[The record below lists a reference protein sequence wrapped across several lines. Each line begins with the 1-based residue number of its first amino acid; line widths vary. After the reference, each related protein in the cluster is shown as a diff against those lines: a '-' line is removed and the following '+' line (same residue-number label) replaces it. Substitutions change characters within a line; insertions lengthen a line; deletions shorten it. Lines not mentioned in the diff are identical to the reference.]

1 MGRTLEKTAEG
12 RKPIEDRRSEPFLVR
27 PSSVMLH
34 PAAML
39 ADGTVEAFR
48 LQAHF
53 SAEFGSPLYGELLSR
68 CAEDIEAGG
77 PLARLLDGWQGKPVP
92 DALPM
97 RLCGAVHRLVL
108 DGAASALAAHY
119 PTVGGTP
126 RWPALWNAFRE
137 LLATHAARIRP
148 ELDRQVQTNEVR
160 RSAALLGGFLTVAAA
175 GAPLRLLEIGCSAG
189 LNLRWDRYR
198 YELLA
203 CEPQTP
209 PAADAAVVH
218 RWGGGRAAV
227 TVRTGW
233 YGPTTAVAGRARVA
247 TRAGCDLAPID
258 VADPDQARRLESFIW
273 ADQPQRL
280 AQLRAAMDA
289 ARRDPFRIAPRSAA
303 DWLAEQLSAP
313 TAGLA
318 TVVFHSVMWWY
329 LTEAERERVTALIE
343 DAGARATPAAP
354 LAWLRFDLFG
364 EPRYEVQL
372 RTWPG
377 GEPRRLAF
385 ACPHGR
391 WVEWVA

>member
-1 MGRTLEKTAEG
+1 
-12 RKPIEDRRSEPFLVR
+12 
-27 PSSVMLH
+27 
-34 PAAML
+34 ML

-53 SAEFGSPLYGELLSR
+53 SAEFGSPLYGELLRR
-68 CAEDIEAGG
+68 CAEDIEQGG
-77 PLARLLDGWQGKPVP
+77 PLARLLDGWEGKPVP

-108 DGAASALAAHY
+108 DGAAPALAAHY
-119 PTVGGTP
+119 PTVGGSP
-126 RWPALWNAFRE
+126 RWPEAWSAFRE
-137 LLATHAARIRP
+137 LLVTHAALIRP

-160 RSAALLGGFLTVAAA
+160 RSAALLGGFLTVAATSD
-175 GAPLRLLEIGCSAG
+175 APLRLLEIGCSAG

-203 CEPQTP
+203 CAPQTP
-209 PAADAAVVH
+209 PADDAAVVH
-218 RWGGGRAAV
+218 RWGADDASM

-233 YGPTTAVAGRARVA
+233 HGPTTALAGAAPVA

-280 AQLRAAMDA
+280 AQLRAAIDA
-289 ARRDPFRIAPRSAA
+289 ARRDPPRIERRSAA
-303 DWLAEQLSAP
+303 DWLDAQLAAP

-329 LTEAERERVTALIE
+329 LSEPERERVTALIE
-343 DAGARATPAAP
+343 AAGARATAAAP

-364 EPRYEVQL
+364 AARYEVQL
-372 RTWPG
+372 RLWPG
-377 GEPRRLAF
+377 GDARRLAF

-391 WVEWVA
+391 WVEWADR